1 MATIKPSNTTAAT
14 TKTNTTTH
22 QAVAHRT
29 LGGLLRYFEGMPVA
43 VELKTGKIYQ
53 GRLAAADQDLTV
65 TLDDCTVT
73 ATVPPTPPS
82 LLQHQRP
89 SKKQRTDPGSDD
101 NNSRRST
108 TPSDPQPSAQTFLH
122 AVQIRG
128 SLVRYIHFLDHQQA
142 NLAAVVQRGLDRE
155 RSAAQKYKRGVRK

>member
-14 TKTNTTTH
+14 TKTKSTTH

-53 GRLAAADQDLTV
+53 GRLAAADQDMTV

-82 LLQHQRP
+82 LLQHPRP
-89 SKKQRTDPGSDD
+89 NKKQKTDCS
-101 NNSRRST
+101 SCST
-108 TPSDPQPSAQTFLH
+108 SPSEPSAQPHFLH
-122 AVQIRG
+122 SVQIRG
-128 SLVRYIHFLDHQQA
+128 SLVRYIHFLDHEQV